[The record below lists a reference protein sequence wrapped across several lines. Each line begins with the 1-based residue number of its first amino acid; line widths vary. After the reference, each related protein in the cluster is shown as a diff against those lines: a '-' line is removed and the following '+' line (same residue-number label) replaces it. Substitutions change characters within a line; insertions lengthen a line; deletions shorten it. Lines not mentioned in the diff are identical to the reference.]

1 MRAACSTPAT
11 TSMPL
16 KGNSGPLRIRTESP
30 NAETTTAPYRAD
42 KIDISAWKLSSIG
55 SKELLFASD
64 GAHVELSADDE
75 TIVRGG

>member
-1 MRAACSTPAT
+1 MHARCVHARNHLDAIEREQWPT
-11 TSMPL
+11 T
-16 KGNSGPLRIRTESP
+16 NWNRVP

-64 GAHVELSADDE
+64 GARRALSADDE